1 VALKITTLTTE
12 VTTVKL
18 DGRLS
23 SKEVIELTRLC
34 DRLAAPVVI
43 DLSGLFFADDEGV
56 NVLADLKA
64 HGVELVRPRP
74 YLSVLLRDRIK
85 GPPQSD
91 T

>member
-1 VALKITTLTTE
+1 MALKITTLTTE

-23 SKEVIELTRLC
+23 YKEATELARLC
-34 DRLAAPVVI
+34 KHLVNPVVI

-56 NVLADLKA
+56 NVLADLEA
-64 HGVELVRPRP
+64 HGIELVRPRP

-85 GPPQSD
+85 GTPESD
-91 T
+91 A